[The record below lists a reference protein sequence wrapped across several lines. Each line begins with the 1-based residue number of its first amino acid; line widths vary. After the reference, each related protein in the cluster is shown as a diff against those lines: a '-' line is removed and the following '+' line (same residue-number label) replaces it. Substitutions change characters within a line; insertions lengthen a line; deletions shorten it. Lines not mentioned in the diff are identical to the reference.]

1 MPDLGSMVD
10 DRAIANLLVTGLDD
24 WVLFDD
30 VIFEARQTAPADDP
44 YATALSLV
52 AEMLDQRLIEVGDV
66 TREPVGFV
74 AWDIP
79 DDEVLARI
87 QASLDALNGGPL
99 PFALCWLSNTDE
111 GDRRARAILDG

>member
-30 VIFEARQTAPADDP
+30 VIYEARHTSPAEDP
-44 YATALSLV
+44 YTTALSLV
-52 AEMLDQRLIEVGDV
+52 AEMLEQGLVEVGEV
-66 TREPVGFV
+66 SREPVGFV

-79 DDEVLARI
+79 DHEVLARI
-87 QASLDALNGGPL
+87 QASLDALAGAPL
-99 PFALCWLSNTDE
+99 PFALCWLANTDE
-111 GDRRARAILDG
+111 GDRRARAILDA